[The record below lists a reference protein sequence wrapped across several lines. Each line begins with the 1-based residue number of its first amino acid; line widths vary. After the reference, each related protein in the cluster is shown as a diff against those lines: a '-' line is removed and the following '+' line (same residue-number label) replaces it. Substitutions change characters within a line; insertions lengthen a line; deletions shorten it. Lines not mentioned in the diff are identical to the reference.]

1 MSGKLNEEQK
11 VILEEQKSTQ
21 VLTAYSKIP
30 YALLNAELEGTT
42 KDTLSELTKICEY
55 YQVYKEGKD
64 FTVEGTNG
72 DYVPAKLKYRM
83 AASLVMQRVILL
95 KLTKLLKMLS
105 LLCRT

>member
-55 YQVYKEGKD
+55 Y
-64 FTVEGTNG
+64 
-72 DYVPAKLKYRM
+72 AW
-83 AASLVMQRVILL
+83 
-95 KLTKLLKMLS
+95 
-105 LLCRT
+105 